1 VLMAHCLDLGDLV
14 CALLHFLPR
23 YADVGRRSPCHADV
37 GAEIPV
43 SGFFDAAASV
53 DSGAEGVLADT

>member
-23 YADVGRRSPCHADV
+23 HADV